1 MGLLG
6 RGAARQQGHGLSDSG
21 PIQPRSDRPIEA
33 LLAAHAAG
41 RLSEPFAALVASHL
55 QMRDANWASAAP
67 TAGPGPRQPGSEDP
81 MTVPMPL
88 ALRSY
93 VSRHIG
99 AFEWHTLLPGIKQC
113 PIARSVRGG
122 DTRLLRCRPG
132 AAIPSHTHDGL
143 EAVLVLQGGFHD
155 ATRHYAVGDIA
166 VADSTVDHRPVA
178 DPGGECVVFVVLEAP
193 VKLTGWFGRAMQR
206 IFGA

>member
-1 MGLLG
+1 
-6 RGAARQQGHGLSDSG
+6 LSDNG
-21 PIQPRSDRPIEA
+21 PIRPPSDRPIEA

-55 QMRDANWASAAP
+55 QMRDANWAAA
-67 TAGPGPRQPGSEDP
+67 TATAALEPHRPGAENP
-81 MTVPMPL
+81 MNVPMPL

-99 AFEWHTLLPGIKQC
+99 AFEWHTLLPGIKHC
-113 PIARSVRGG
+113 LIARSVRGG
-122 DTRLLRCRPG
+122 DARLLRCRPG

-143 EAVLVLQGGFHD
+143 EAVLVLQGAFHD
-155 ATRHYAVGDIA
+155 AGGHYAVGDIA
-166 VADSTVDHRPVA
+166 VADGTVDHRPVA
-178 DPGGECVVFVVLEAP
+178 DRAGACVIFVVLEAP
-193 VKLTGWFGRAMQR
+193 VRLTGWLGRVIQR